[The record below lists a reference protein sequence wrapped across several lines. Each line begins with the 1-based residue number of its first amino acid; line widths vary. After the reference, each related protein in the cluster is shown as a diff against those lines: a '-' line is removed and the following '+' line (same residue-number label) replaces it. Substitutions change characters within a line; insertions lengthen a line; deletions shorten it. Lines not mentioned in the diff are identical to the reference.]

1 MERTRY
7 EKILYYL
14 TAPNCIYCESVL
26 DIDDF
31 AYCKDCFPK
40 YLEAKA
46 RICSVCFKPYSEC
59 LCTSRYLD
67 THYVKRL
74 IKLFRYRPSKD
85 LSDDRA
91 ENRIIYNLKGSSRID
106 TVRLAASEL
115 ATRIK
120 ASVRLDN
127 LVITNVPRSRKRVIT
142 IGLDHMENLARKIAK
157 LLNIPY
163 VKPLRSL
170 ARGVQKK
177 KRGEERLQNAE
188 FDYRRHTASLEGLR
202 VLILDDVVTTGASL
216 GGCAMLLRG
225 LGAKEIT
232 GVCLGIAFSDK
243 YTPFLKPHFKRDI

>member
-7 EKILYYL
+7 EKIVYYL
-14 TAPNCIYCESVL
+14 TAPNCIYCERVL

-31 AYCKDCFPK
+31 AYCKECYPK

-59 LCTSRYLD
+59 LCTSKYLD
-67 THYVKRL
+67 THYVKKL

-91 ENRIIYNLKGSSRID
+91 ENRMIYNLKGASRID
-106 TVRLAASEL
+106 TVKLAAHELSE
-115 ATRIK
+115 RIK

-127 LVITNVPRSRKRVIT
+127 LVITNVPRSRKRVIS

-157 LLNIPY
+157 RLNIPY
-163 VKPLRSL
+163 VKTLRSR

-177 KRGEERLQNAE
+177 KRGEERLTNAE
-188 FDYRRHTASLEGLR
+188 FDYRRRAPSLEGKR
-202 VLILDDVVTTGASL
+202 VLILDDVVTSGASL

-225 LGAKEIT
+225 LGAKEII

-243 YTPFLKPHFKRDI
+243 YTPFQRPNFKKE